1 METLQI
7 LIYLPLIYALYIFT
21 NHLLHKLR
29 NLPPSPLLSFPLL
42 GHLPLLKKPFYR
54 SLAALSARHGP
65 VLLLHFGF
73 RRVLVV
79 STPSAA
85 EECLSKNDITFA
97 NRPRI
102 LAGKHIGH
110 DYTSLAWTS
119 YSQHFRNLRKICTTE
134 VLSAKRLQTL
144 QWIRAD
150 EVRTTV
156 RALVRGSGERRLV
169 DMKTVFFELTM
180 NVMMRMIAGKR
191 YYGEEV
197 EDEEE
202 ARRFREIT
210 TETMHLATS
219 QLEDFVPVARWLG
232 IGGVEKAMVELKE
245 RSKVFM
251 QGLVEERK
259 RNCGGGGDGEE
270 RRMRTMIDMLL
281 ALQEKEPEYYTD
293 DIIRTLMLVMLVAGT
308 DTSAGTTEW
317 ALSLLLNHPDALR
330 KAQAEID
337 ARVGHDRLLDESD
350 IADLPYLRCVINE
363 TLRMFPPGPL
373 LIPHESSQECVV
385 GGYSVPAETILLVNV
400 WALHN
405 DPKSWPEPRE
415 FRPERFEK
423 LDGYRDGFK
432 LIPFSAG
439 RRGCPGEGLAVRI
452 VAFSLG
458 ALLQCFDWERPGEEL
473 VDMTEGPGLTM
484 PRENPLMAYYRA
496 RPVAAGLLASI

>member
-1 METLQI
+1 
-7 LIYLPLIYALYIFT
+7 
-21 NHLLHKLR
+21 
-29 NLPPSPLLSFPLL
+29 
-42 GHLPLLKKPFYR
+42 
-54 SLAALSARHGP
+54 
-65 VLLLHFGF
+65 
-73 RRVLVV
+73 
-79 STPSAA
+79 
-85 EECLSKNDITFA
+85 
-97 NRPRI
+97 
-102 LAGKHIGH
+102 
-110 DYTSLAWTS
+110 
-119 YSQHFRNLRKICTTE
+119 
-134 VLSAKRLQTL
+134 
-144 QWIRAD
+144 
-150 EVRTTV
+150 
-156 RALVRGSGERRLV
+156 
-169 DMKTVFFELTM
+169 
-180 NVMMRMIAGKR
+180 
-191 YYGEEV
+191 
-197 EDEEE
+197 
-202 ARRFREIT
+202 
-210 TETMHLATS
+210 
-219 QLEDFVPVARWLG
+219 
-232 IGGVEKAMVELKE
+232 
-245 RSKVFM
+245 
-251 QGLVEERK
+251 
-259 RNCGGGGDGEE
+259 
-270 RRMRTMIDMLL
+270 
-281 ALQEKEPEYYTD
+281 
-293 DIIRTLMLVMLVAGT
+293 MLVAGT

-317 ALSLLLNHPDALR
+317 ALSLLLNPPDALR